1 MHFIILFQFLNK
13 MYICENLLKM
23 IIRKGVKSDL
33 FTILNLIKELAVFE
47 KEPDAVQVT
56 IKDLEQ
62 DGFSENPLFYTF
74 VAEYN
79 NQIVGMALYY
89 YRYST
94 WKGKTL
100 HLEDLIV
107 QQPYRGI
114 GAGYALYAEII
125 KQGKKEGVRR
135 IEWAVLNWNEPAIA
149 FYKKLGASHF
159 TEWDVVQMDENA
171 INAFID
177 KNLQ

>member
-1 MHFIILFQFLNK
+1 MQIRNAVEQDMPNV
-13 MYICENLLKM
+13 LK
-23 IIRKGVKSDL
+23 
-33 FTILNLIKELAVFE
+33 LIKELATFE
-47 KEPDAVQVT
+47 KQPDAVVIT
-56 IKDLEQ
+56 ADDLIR
-62 DGFSENPLFYTF
+62 DGFSKNPLFYTF
-74 VAEYN
+74 VAEVDN
-79 NQIVGMALYY
+79 KIIGIAIYY

-107 QQPYRGI
+107 KQPYRGI

-135 IEWAVLNWNEPAIA
+135 IEWAVINWNEPAIT

-171 INAFID
+171 IDEFID
-177 KNLQ
+177 KNVQ

>member
-1 MHFIILFQFLNK
+1 MQIRNAVEQDMPNV
-13 MYICENLLKM
+13 LK
-23 IIRKGVKSDL
+23 
-33 FTILNLIKELAVFE
+33 LIKELATFE
-47 KEPDAVQVT
+47 KQPDAVVIT
-56 IKDLEQ
+56 ADDLAR
-62 DGFSENPLFYTF
+62 DGFSKNPLFYTF
-74 VAEYN
+74 VAEVDN
-79 NQIVGMALYY
+79 KIIGIAIYY